1 MTEVLHPSINH
12 SESPTVTPE
21 QEAAVVERQAS
32 LDKAAAFLDDQIP
45 ALCRLTGMNVQVAVG
60 EGWATDTKTGSFT
73 IDPSFFIEKGYSADH
88 CVFATLHE
96 LMAHVRDIKRDPVFS
111 ARQDAFVTSS
121 KNPHEQ
127 QARHI
132 FNNIL
137 TDIHGNK
144 QIMNMLPAMQ
154 EVGADIYASR
164 LFPAERDGEPVDYA
178 SNPMHLQ
185 FLYKIIRQEMIPGSK
200 TPVRQEVDE
209 AIDQL
214 RNFQG
219 GQIDLISFLTDPGA
233 KGANGKK
240 LSGSDRFDYWLTQI
254 WPKYEAL
261 MKLDKQEAENT
272 QTQQQNGDQ
281 QTTNNTTE
289 QQAADPSQNAD
300 TKQGGN
306 PFADAYTDYFDN
318 KHPEPFSP
326 EEHEKIHDTIDKAA
340 QEKHHET
347 MTPEQRE
354 RARQIAANRRY
365 REQTEHSLQ
374 EKQQYDNEV
383 KRLHRQI
390 NQMRQ
395 VFQSVLDEVVATR
408 RSLSR
413 RAHQDGDILDP
424 NRLAQTIIDIKSS
437 VAPEAFQR
445 YEIVRGRA
453 ELNCK
458 TDYFF
463 VFDCSASMSGEPAQ
477 AAASCA
483 IIMLEGLASME
494 RDIRKLEK
502 EQAVDLSD
510 LSVRTSLYTFGNATT
525 CHKPLSS
532 NLNDKQRL
540 DTYAA
545 ITAADAGGTADYLA
559 LQEIAHL
566 PHDHDRQRIII
577 VVTDGASNNPDAAQV
592 AVSQLRRDQNTVV
605 YGVSIGS
612 DAAEQL
618 YAPNAKLINDPKD
631 LPNVLQSFIET
642 TIQT

>member
-1 MTEVLHPSINH
+1 MTEVLHTPATGT
-12 SESPTVTPE
+12 ESRAVTPE
-21 QEAAVVERQAS
+21 QEALAREHQAS

-45 ALCRLTGMNVQVAVG
+45 ALCRLTGMDVRVAIG
-60 EGWATDTKTGSFT
+60 GGWATDPETGSFT

-111 ARQDAFVTSS
+111 ARQDAFVASS
-121 KNPHEQ
+121 KDPQEQ

-132 FNNIL
+132 FNNTL

-154 EVGADIYASR
+154 EVGADIYDSR
-164 LFPAERDGEPVDYA
+164 LFPTKHDGELVDYT
-178 SNPMHLQ
+178 NIPMHLQ
-185 FLYKIIRQEMIPGSK
+185 FLYKIIRQEMIPNSK

-209 AIDQL
+209 AINQL

-219 GQIDLISFLTDPGA
+219 GQVDLISFLTDPSARGSS
-233 KGANGKK
+233 GKK

-254 WPKYEAL
+254 WPQYETL
-261 MKLDKQEAENT
+261 IRLDKQEAKD
-272 QTQQQNGDQ
+272 TQQQNGGQ
-281 QTTNNTTE
+281 QTDGNASEQHSNPPQNGDNQQDTN
-289 QQAADPSQNAD
+289 S
-300 TKQGGN
+300 
-306 PFADAYTDYFDN
+306 FSDAYADYFDN

-326 EEHEKIHDTIDKAA
+326 EEHQKIHDAIHKAV
-340 QEKHHET
+340 QEDRRTKV
-347 MTPEQRE
+347 TPEQQE
-354 RARQIAANRRY
+354 RARRATANRRY
-365 REQTEHSLQ
+365 QEQTGHSLQ

-408 RSLSR
+408 RGLSR

-437 VAPEAFQR
+437 VAPEASQR
-445 YEIVRGRA
+445 YETVRGRA

-463 VFDCSASMSGEPAQ
+463 VFDCSASMSGKPAQ

-483 IIMLEGLASME
+483 VIMLEGLASME

-510 LSVRTSLYTFGNATT
+510 LSIRTSLYTFGNNAT
-525 CHKPLSS
+525 CHKPLGSS
-532 NLNDKQRL
+532 LSDKQRL
-540 DTYAA
+540 DTYTAIAA
-545 ITAADAGGTADYLA
+545 ASAGGTADYLA
-559 LQEIAHL
+559 LQEIAAL
-566 PHDHDRQRIII
+566 PHDQDRQRIIV
-577 VVTDGASNNPDAAQV
+577 VVTDGISNDPGTARA

>member
-144 QIMNMLPAMQ
+144 QIINMLPAMQ

-354 RARQIAANRRY
+354 RA
-365 REQTEHSLQ
+365 HPPLP
-374 EKQQYDNEV
+374 
-383 KRLHRQI
+383 
-390 NQMRQ
+390 
-395 VFQSVLDEVVATR
+395 
-408 RSLSR
+408 
-413 RAHQDGDILDP
+413 RAD
-424 NRLAQTIIDIKSS
+424 
-437 VAPEAFQR
+437 
-445 YEIVRGRA
+445 
-453 ELNCK
+453 
-458 TDYFF
+458 
-463 VFDCSASMSGEPAQ
+463 
-477 AAASCA
+477 
-483 IIMLEGLASME
+483 
-494 RDIRKLEK
+494 
-502 EQAVDLSD
+502 
-510 LSVRTSLYTFGNATT
+510 
-525 CHKPLSS
+525 
-532 NLNDKQRL
+532 
-540 DTYAA
+540 
-545 ITAADAGGTADYLA
+545 
-559 LQEIAHL
+559 
-566 PHDHDRQRIII
+566 
-577 VVTDGASNNPDAAQV
+577 
-592 AVSQLRRDQNTVV
+592 
-605 YGVSIGS
+605 
-612 DAAEQL
+612 
-618 YAPNAKLINDPKD
+618 
-631 LPNVLQSFIET
+631 
-642 TIQT
+642 

>member
-1 MTEVLHPSINH
+1 MTETIYMSTTDP
-12 SESPTVTPE
+12 ESSVPIPE
-21 QEAAVVERQAS
+21 QEAPSDERQAA
-32 LDKAAAFLDDQIP
+32 LDKAGEFLHNQIP
-45 ALCRLTGMNVQVAVG
+45 SLCHLTGMDVRVAVG
-60 EGWATDTKTGSFT
+60 EGWATNPETGSFT

-111 ARQDAFVTSS
+111 ARQNAFVTSS
-121 KNPHEQ
+121 KNPQEQ

-144 QIMNMLPAMQ
+144 QIMNMLPAMR
-154 EVGADIYASR
+154 EVGADLYDNR

-219 GQIDLISFLTDPGA
+219 GQFDLISFLTDPGA
-233 KGANGKK
+233 RGANGKK

-254 WPKYEAL
+254 WPQYEKL
-261 MKLDKQEAENT
+261 IQLDKQEAKN
-272 QTQQQNGDQ
+272 
-281 QTTNNTTE
+281 TE
-289 QQAADPSQNAD
+289 QQNSSQQAGSDINEQQDTDPSQ
-300 TKQGGN
+300 KQDSN
-306 PFADAYTDYFDN
+306 PFADAYADYFDN

-326 EEHEKIHDTIDKAA
+326 EEHEKIHDAIDKAV
-340 QEKHHET
+340 QEDRRKNI
-347 MTPEQRE
+347 TPEQRE

-365 REQTEHSLQ
+365 QEQTGHSLQ
-374 EKQQYDNEV
+374 EKQHYDSEV

-390 NQMRQ
+390 DQMRQ
-395 VFQSVLDEVVATR
+395 IFQSVLNEVVTAR
-408 RSLSR
+408 RGLSR
-413 RAHQDGDILDP
+413 RPHQDGDILDP
-424 NRLAQTIIDIKSS
+424 NRLAQTVVDIESG
-437 VAPEAFQR
+437 VAPKAFQR
-445 YEIVRGRA
+445 YETVRGRT

-463 VFDCSASMSGEPAQ
+463 VFDCSASMGGEPAQ

-483 IIMLEGLASME
+483 VIMLEGLASME
-494 RDIRKLEK
+494 RDIRQLE
-502 EQAVDLSD
+502 EQQNIDLSD
-510 LSVRTSLYTFGNATT
+510 LSVRTSLYTFGSNAT
-525 CHKPLSS
+525 CHKPLGSS
-532 NLNDKQRL
+532 LNDKQRL

-545 ITAADAGGTADYLA
+545 VTAADAGGTADYLA
-559 LQEIAHL
+559 LQEIADL
-566 PHDHDRQRIII
+566 PRSQDRQRIII
-577 VVTDGASNNPDAAQV
+577 VVTDGQSNDPGATQTAI
-592 AVSQLRRDQNTVV
+592 SQLRRDQNTVV

-612 DAAEQL
+612 AAAEQL
-618 YAPNAKLINDPKD
+618 YAPNAKLVNDPKD

>member
-1 MTEVLHPSINH
+1 MTEVLHTPATGT
-12 SESPTVTPE
+12 ESRAVTPE
-21 QEAAVVERQAS
+21 QEALARERQAS

-111 ARQDAFVTSS
+111 ARQNAFIMGS
-121 KNPHEQ
+121 KDPQEQ

-209 AIDQL
+209 AINQL

-233 KGANGKK
+233 RGANGKK

-254 WPKYEAL
+254 WPKYENL
-261 MKLDKQEAENT
+261 IKLDKQEAENT

-289 QQAADPSQNAD
+289 QQDADPSQNAD
-300 TKQGGN
+300 TKQGDN
-306 PFADAYTDYFDN
+306 PFADAYADYFDN

-326 EEHEKIHDTIDKAA
+326 EEHEKIHDTIKKAT
-340 QEKHHET
+340 QEDRRKKVS
-347 MTPEQRE
+347 PKQQE
-354 RARQIAANRRY
+354 RARQVAANHRY
-365 REQTEHSLQ
+365 HEQTGHSLV
-374 EKQQYDNEV
+374 EKQRYDDEIQRFH
-383 KRLHRQI
+383 KQI
-390 NQMRQ
+390 TQMRT
-395 VFQSVLDEVVATR
+395 VFQSVLNEVVASR
-408 RSLSR
+408 RGLSR
-413 RAHQDGDILDP
+413 HSRQDGDILDP
-424 NRLAQTIIDIKSS
+424 NRLAQTITDIKSGI
-437 VAPEAFQR
+437 APEAFRR
-445 YEIVRGRA
+445 YETVRGRT

-463 VFDCSASMSGEPAQ
+463 VFDCSGSMGGEPAQ

-483 IIMLEGLASME
+483 VIILEGLAGME
-494 RDIRKLEK
+494 RDIRQLE
-502 EQAVDLSD
+502 EQQNIDLSD
-510 LSVRTSLYTFGNATT
+510 LSVRTSLYTFGDTAV

-532 NLNDKQRL
+532 SLHDKQRL
-540 DTYAA
+540 DTYTA
-545 ITAADAGGTADYLA
+545 ITAADMGNTADYLA
-559 LQEIAHL
+559 LQEIAAL
-566 PHDHDRQRIII
+566 PHDQDRQRIIV
-577 VVTDGASNNPDAAQV
+577 VVTDGISNDPGTARA

>member
-1 MTEVLHPSINH
+1 MAEVLHPSINH

-21 QEAAVVERQAS
+21 QEAAVERQAS
-32 LDKAAAFLDDQIP
+32 LDKAAAFLDDQIS

-73 IDPSFFIEKGYSADH
+73 IDPSFFIEKGYSAHH

-111 ARQDAFVTSS
+111 ARQNAFIMGS
-121 KNPHEQ
+121 KDPQEQ

-144 QIMNMLPAMQ
+144 QVMNMLPVMQ
-154 EVGADIYASR
+154 EIGADIYDNR
-164 LFPAERDGEPVDYA
+164 LFPTERDGEPVDYA

-233 KGANGKK
+233 RGSNGKK

-254 WPKYEAL
+254 WPKYENL
-261 MKLDKQEAENT
+261 IKLDTQEAQNT
-272 QTQQQNGDQ
+272 QAQQQNSNQ

-289 QQAADPSQNAD
+289 QQDDDPSQNAD
-300 TKQGGN
+300 AKQGGN
-306 PFADAYTDYFDN
+306 PFASAYTDYFDN

-326 EEHEKIHDTIDKAA
+326 EEHEKIHDAIHKAV
-340 QEKHHET
+340 QEDRRT
-347 MTPEQRE
+347 NVTPEQQE
-354 RARQIAANRRY
+354 RTRQAAANRRY
-365 REQTEHSLQ
+365 REQTGYSLV
-374 EKQQYDNEV
+374 EKQRYDDEV
-383 KRLHRQI
+383 QRFHRQI
-390 NQMRQ
+390 SEMRT
-395 VFQSVLDEVVATR
+395 VFQSVLSEVVATR
-408 RSLSR
+408 RSLSHR
-413 RAHQDGDILDP
+413 PHQDGDILDP
-424 NRLAQTIIDIKSS
+424 NRLAQTVVDIKSS
-437 VAPEAFQR
+437 VTPEAFQR
-445 YEIVRGRA
+445 YETVRGRT

-463 VFDCSASMSGEPAQ
+463 VFDCSGSMRGTPAQ

-483 IIMLEGLASME
+483 VIMLEGLAGME
-494 RDIRKLEK
+494 RDIRQLE
-502 EQAVDLSD
+502 ERQHIDLSD
-510 LSVRTSLYTFGNATT
+510 LSVRTSLYTFDDTAI
-525 CHKPLSS
+525 CHKPLSN

-559 LQEIAHL
+559 LQKIAHL
-566 PHDHDRQRIII
+566 PHDQDRQRIII
-577 VVTDGASNNPDAAQV
+577 VVTDGASNNPDAAQ
-592 AVSQLRRDQNTVV
+592 AAISQLRRDQNTVV

-612 DAAEQL
+612 DAAEHL
-618 YAPNAKLINDPKD
+618 YAPNAKRINDPKD
-631 LPNVLQSFIET
+631 LPNVLQSFIEA